1 MKYIYPHLGLGDF
14 FICNGLIRKFINL
27 NENYFI
33 FTHKQNYFSL
43 KFMFKDLKNVDF
55 IIGYEDY
62 ATNDNFV
69 YEYIK
74 KNNLKS
80 DEIIRITLNSNFNN
94 KSFDEN
100 FYLTSGVNFEERWD
114 NFKCDRDLISEEN
127 LFNKLNL
134 IQNDYIFVHDDIKRN
149 YIIKE
154 EYLKNKKIIRPVIGL
169 TNNIFDYLTIIERAE
184 EVHCMDSS
192 FRMMIDSYSMDKKL
206 YFHTYC
212 RNHSD
217 LAQSRNKWIKI

>member
-14 FICNGLIRKFINL
+14 FICNGLIRKHIKPE
-27 NENYFI
+27 ENYLI
-33 FTHKQNYFSL
+33 FTHKQNYISL
-43 KFMFKDLKNVDF
+43 KFMFRDLKNVDF

-69 YEYIK
+69 YDYIR
-74 KNNLKS
+74 KNKIKTE
-80 DEIIRITLNSNFNN
+80 EIIRITLNLNSKS

-100 FYLTSGVNFEERWD
+100 FYLSSGVDFQERWD
-114 NFKCDRDLISEEN
+114 NFKCDRDFESEKK

-134 IQNDYIFVHDDIKRN
+134 LENDYVFVHDDPKRN

-154 EYLKNKKIIRPVIGL
+154 EYLKNKKIIRPILGL
-169 TNNIFDYLTIIERAE
+169 TDNIFDYLTIIEKAE
-184 EVHCMDSS
+184 EIHCMDSS
-192 FRMMIDSYSMDKKL
+192 FRMMIDSYPMDKKL

-212 RNHSD
+212 RSHSD
-217 LAQSRNKWIKI
+217 LAQSKNKWINI